1 MQWVGNA
8 VGMECSYAGQGM
20 RLCSG
25 EGKRCGQ
32 SWEPACSMRITTIP
46 QSRRKQSFVT
56 IEFAKP
62 LNMRVWGSRFLVL
75 GVKILD
81 ARIRVV
87 WLREKSQRLSHLG
100 SARKSK
106 NQNIKF

>member
-1 MQWVGNA
+1 MQWAWNA
-8 VGMECSYAGQGM
+8 VMLGRECGCAVDVLS
-20 RLCSG
+20 

-32 SWEPACSMRITTIP
+32 SWEPASSMRITTIT

-62 LNMRVWGSRFLVL
+62 LMRVWGSRFLVL

-87 WLREKSQRLSHLG
+87 WL
-100 SARKSK
+100 
-106 NQNIKF
+106 